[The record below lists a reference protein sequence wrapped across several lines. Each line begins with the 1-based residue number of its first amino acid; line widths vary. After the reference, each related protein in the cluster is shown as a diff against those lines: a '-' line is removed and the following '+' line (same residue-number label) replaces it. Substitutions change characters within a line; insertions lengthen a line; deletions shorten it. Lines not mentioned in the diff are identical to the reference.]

1 MRALV
6 FLLILANLLFFV
18 WTQGYF
24 GAPAN
29 PDAIRLQQQLLA
41 DQISIVARG
50 EPPPARTAKVEKPAE
65 KPAEKPV
72 ENLLESACL
81 QWADLTV
88 ADADRLERLLS
99 EKFPAFKA
107 SRSAVTR
114 SASYWVFIPPSAN
127 RQAAEKKGEELKR
140 LGVPEFFIV
149 QDAGPT
155 HLAISLGIFSSLEAA
170 NERHGALRALG
181 VRSARVGERNLKAA
195 LTLVVAN
202 GPGSDTGALR
212 EAAISLLPEAR
223 PADCKAPAQ

>member
-99 EKFPAFKA
+99 EKFPVFKV
-107 SRSAVTR
+107 SRSAATR

-202 GPGSDTGALR
+202 GPGRDTGALR